1 MRKCRIAVLI
11 SVSTGLL
18 ISASQAQS
26 LGDAARE
33 QRQKKTSK
41 TTAAPPKVISNDD
54 IASPDSTVAHT
65 SAPVASAP
73 SASSPSGPKTTSAA
87 PDIPKKPPTSD
98 DPKNYDEWAK
108 AGKEWKARI
117 LEQKTKIQSM
127 RSYIDTLRSS
137 VHFAA
142 KNPDYDATVINR
154 HELQKLDEAKRLEKR
169 LDEENSN
176 LQNMQESVRAA
187 GYDGS
192 VYNPQQETDTSA
204 PPASSP
210 QN

>member
-1 MRKCRIAVLI
+1 MRKFEIVVLI
-11 SVSTGLL
+11 SVLTGLL

-33 QRQKKTSK
+33 QRQKKPSK
-41 TTAAPPKVISNDD
+41 TTTTPSKVISNDD

-73 SASSPSGPKTTSAA
+73 SASSPSGPKISSAG

-127 RSYIDTLRSS
+127 RGYIDTLRSS

-154 HELQKLDEAKRLEKR
+154 HELQKVDEAKRLEKQ
-169 LDEENSN
+169 LEDENSTLQN
-176 LQNMQESVRAA
+176 LQEAVRAA

-192 VYNPQQETDTSA
+192 IYNPQEETGTSA